1 MMCRLQQFAND
12 ILDDVSTTIVVISG
26 DWQNVGPISN
36 TAIGK
41 PLNHSSVLKWVLPK
55 STQVWRREPI
65 PSKDCSVSLWIKG
78 RWQAKT

>member
-1 MMCRLQQFAND
+1 MMCRLQQFVNY

-41 PLNHSSVLKWVLPK
+41 PFNPK
-55 STQVWRREPI
+55 I
-65 PSKDCSVSLWIKG
+65 YPSME
-78 RWQAKT
+78 A